1 MAKIDKVVL
10 KETKYIALWVIIF
23 SLIMEA
29 VFLIINK
36 WDYTVLLGN
45 LLSGVIG
52 VLNFFLMGLGVQK
65 AVMQEE
71 KEAKQTMKVSNLMR
85 TFLLFVA
92 AVIGVTVSVFNNW
105 AVIIPLFFP
114 RVAILLRPLFDKRKD
129 ENRNAE

>member
-1 MAKIDKVVL
+1 MVKVDKVVL

-85 TFLLFVA
+85 TFLLFIAV
-92 AVIGVTVSVFNNW
+92 VIGVTVSVFNNW

-129 ENRNAE
+129 EK

>member
-1 MAKIDKVVL
+1 MAKVDKVVL

-45 LLSGVIG
+45 LLSGAVG

-85 TFLLFVA
+85 TFLLFIAV
-92 AVIGVTVSVFNNW
+92 VIGVTVSVFNNW

-114 RVAILLRPLFDKRKD
+114 RIAILLRPLFDKRKD

>member
-1 MAKIDKVVL
+1 MVKVDKVVL

-85 TFLLFVA
+85 TFLLFIAV
-92 AVIGVTVSVFNNW
+92 VIGVTVSVFNNW

-129 ENRNAE
+129 ENKNAE

>member
-1 MAKIDKVVL
+1 MVKVDKVIL
-10 KETKYIALWVIIF
+10 KETKYLALWVIIF

-45 LLSGVIG
+45 LLSGAVG

-85 TFLLFVA
+85 MFLIFVT
-92 AVIGVTVSVFNNW
+92 VVVGVTVSVFNNW
-105 AVIIPLFFP
+105 AVIIPIFFP
-114 RVAILLRPLFDKRKD
+114 RIAILLRPLFDKRKD

>member
-1 MAKIDKVVL
+1 MAKVDKVVL

-45 LLSGVIG
+45 LLSGAVG

-65 AVMQEE
+65 AVMQEK

-85 TFLLFVA
+85 TFLLFIAV
-92 AVIGVTVSVFNNW
+92 VIGVTVSVFNNW

-114 RVAILLRPLFDKRKD
+114 RIAILLRPLFDKRKD

>member
-1 MAKIDKVVL
+1 MAKVDKVVL

-45 LLSGVIG
+45 LLSGAVG

-65 AVMQEE
+65 EVMQE
-71 KEAKQTMKVSNLMR
+71 KK
-85 TFLLFVA
+85 
-92 AVIGVTVSVFNNW
+92 
-105 AVIIPLFFP
+105 
-114 RVAILLRPLFDKRKD
+114 
-129 ENRNAE
+129 

>member
-1 MAKIDKVVL
+1 MAKVDKVVL

-45 LLSGVIG
+45 LLSGAVG

-71 KEAKQTMKVSNLMR
+71 K
-85 TFLLFVA
+85 
-92 AVIGVTVSVFNNW
+92 
-105 AVIIPLFFP
+105 
-114 RVAILLRPLFDKRKD
+114 
-129 ENRNAE
+129 

>member
-1 MAKIDKVVL
+1 MVKVDKVVL

-45 LLSGVIG
+45 LLSGTVG
-52 VLNFFLMGLGVQK
+52 VLNFFLMGIGVQK
-65 AVMQEE
+65 AIMQEE

-85 TFLLFVA
+85 TFLLFIAV
-92 AVIGVTVSVFNNW
+92 VIGVTVSVFNNW

-114 RVAILLRPLFDKRKD
+114 RIAILLRPLFDKRKD

>member
-45 LLSGVIG
+45 LLSATVG

-65 AVMQEE
+65 AVIQEE

-129 ENRNAE
+129 ENKNAE

>member
-1 MAKIDKVVL
+1 MAKVDKVVL

-45 LLSGVIG
+45 LLSGAVG

-85 TFLLFVA
+85 MFLIFVT
-92 AVIGVTVSVFNNW
+92 VVVGVTVSVFNNW

-114 RVAILLRPLFDKRKD
+114 RIAILLRPLFDKRKD

>member
-129 ENRNAE
+129 ENKNAE

>member
-1 MAKIDKVVL
+1 MAKVDKVVL
-10 KETKYIALWVIIF
+10 KETKYIVLWVIIF

-45 LLSGVIG
+45 LLSGAVG

-65 AVMQEE
+65 AVMQEK

-85 TFLLFVA
+85 TFLLFIAV
-92 AVIGVTVSVFNNW
+92 VIGVTVSVFNNW

-114 RVAILLRPLFDKRKD
+114 RIAILLRPLFDKRKD

>member
-1 MAKIDKVVL
+1 MVKVDKVIL

-45 LLSGVIG
+45 LLSGAVG

-85 TFLLFVA
+85 MFLIFVT
-92 AVIGVTVSVFNNW
+92 VVVGVTVSVFNNW
-105 AVIIPLFFP
+105 AVIIPIFFP
-114 RVAILLRPLFDKRKD
+114 RIAILLRPLFDKRKD

>member
-1 MAKIDKVVL
+1 MAKVDKVVI
-10 KETKYIALWVIIF
+10 KETKYIALWVVIF
-23 SLIMEA
+23 SLVMEA

-45 LLSGVIG
+45 LLSGAVG

-85 TFLLFVA
+85 MFLIFVT
-92 AVIGVTVSVFNNW
+92 VVVGVTVSVFNNW
-105 AVIIPLFFP
+105 AVIIPIFFP
-114 RVAILLRPLFDKRKD
+114 RIAILLRPLFDKRKD

>member
-45 LLSGVIG
+45 LLSATVG

-129 ENRNAE
+129 ENKNAE

>member
-1 MAKIDKVVL
+1 MAKVDKVVL

-23 SLIMEA
+23 SLVMEA

-45 LLSGVIG
+45 LLSGAVG

-85 TFLLFVA
+85 TFLLFIAV
-92 AVIGVTVSVFNNW
+92 VIGVTVSVFNNW

-114 RVAILLRPLFDKRKD
+114 RIAILLRPLFDKRKD

>member
-1 MAKIDKVVL
+1 MAKVDKVVL

-45 LLSGVIG
+45 LLSGAVG

-71 KEAKQTMKVSNLMR
+71 KEAKQTMKVSNLMS
-85 TFLLFVA
+85 TFLLFIAV
-92 AVIGVTVSVFNNW
+92 VIGVTVSVFNNW

-114 RVAILLRPLFDKRKD
+114 RIAILLRPLFDKRKD

>member
-1 MAKIDKVVL
+1 MAKVDKVVL

-45 LLSGVIG
+45 LLSGAVG

-71 KEAKQTMKVSNLMR
+71 KEAKQTMKVSNLLRM
-85 TFLLFVA
+85 FLIFVT
-92 AVIGVTVSVFNNW
+92 VVVGVTVSVFNNW
-105 AVIIPLFFP
+105 AVIIPIFFP
-114 RVAILLRPLFDKRKD
+114 RISILLRPLFDKRKD
-129 ENRNAE
+129 ENGNAE